1 MKQGKIVK
9 GIAGFYYVSVAGSGI
24 YECKAKGAF
33 RQKKMKPLVGDNVSI
48 DIIDEEE
55 KKGNVVEILPRK
67 NALVRPAVANV
78 DQALGM
84 LMEPADIHCF
94 LSVPD
99 SRRALNRC
107 GQHWKEKQLLWQD
120 LPVWENLR

>member
-1 MKQGKIVK
+1 MQGKIVK

-67 NALVRPAVANV
+67 MRWSSGCCQCGSGTCDFRRNFAKAESESAGSFFTDDGTAER
-78 DQALGM
+78 
-84 LMEPADIHCF
+84 AD
-94 LSVPD
+94 
-99 SRRALNRC
+99 A
-107 GQHWKEKQLLWQD
+107 D
-120 LPVWENLR
+120 LF

>member
-55 KKGNVVEILPRK
+55 KKGICI
-67 NALVRPAVANV
+67 
-78 DQALGM
+78 
-84 LMEPADIHCF
+84 IH
-94 LSVPD
+94 S
-99 SRRALNRC
+99 SWN
-107 GQHWKEKQLLWQD
+107 GKKENITYT
-120 LPVWENLR
+120 VS

>member
-1 MKQGKIVK
+1 MQGKIIK

-55 KKGNVVEILPRK
+55 KKGECRYGTSRLYAP
-67 NALVRPAVANV
+67 VRWRRRIR
-78 DQALGM
+78 
-84 LMEPADIHCF
+84 DII
-94 LSVPD
+94 
-99 SRRALNRC
+99 
-107 GQHWKEKQLLWQD
+107 
-120 LPVWENLR
+120 

>member
-55 KKGNVVEILPRK
+55 KKGICI
-67 NALVRPAVANV
+67 
-78 DQALGM
+78 
-84 LMEPADIHCF
+84 IH
-94 LSVPD
+94 S
-99 SRRALNRC
+99 SWN
-107 GQHWKEKQLLWQD
+107 GKKE
-120 LPVWENLR
+120 NIFYSFY

>member
-67 NALVRPAVANV
+67 NALVRPAVANGSGTC
-78 DQALGM
+78 DFRRNFAKAESESAGSFFTDDGTT
-84 LMEPADIHCF
+84 ERAD
-94 LSVPD
+94 
-99 SRRALNRC
+99 A
-107 GQHWKEKQLLWQD
+107 D
-120 LPVWENLR
+120 LF